1 MTQLLLVRH
10 GTTAFNTEHRFLGR
24 TDTGLSPLGFRQVE
38 RLRDYLAGEKMN
50 AVYCSDLNR
59 AMTTA
64 EIIRGDRAIPI
75 THCSEL
81 REWDYGVCE
90 GLTFG
95 EIKERHPDLATRL
108 IPFSRDVVFPEGEAF
123 QYFVERSS
131 GFLERIKRHGPSE
144 TILVVSHNGPVR
156 TLICRLLGISLDHWW
171 QMRIDVASLSIVEL
185 NPRGAFVLRLND
197 TFATRGLS

>member
-10 GTTAFNTEHRFLGR
+10 GTTSFNSEHRFLGR
-24 TDTGLSPLGFRQVE
+24 TDIGLSPLGLRQVE
-38 RLRDYLAGEKMN
+38 RLRDYMAGEKLD

-59 AMTTA
+59 AVTTA
-64 EIIRGDRAIPI
+64 EIVLAGRNIPM
-75 THCSEL
+75 TSCPEL
-81 REWDYGVCE
+81 RECDYGVCE

-95 EIKERHPDLATRL
+95 EIRERHPDLAARL
-108 IPFSRDVVFPEGEAF
+108 IPFSLDLAFPEGETF
-123 QYFVERSS
+123 RYFVERSS

-156 TLICRLLGISLDHWW
+156 ALICRFLGISLDHWW
-171 QMRIDVASLSIVEL
+171 QVRIDVASLSIVEL
-185 NPRGAFVLRLND
+185 NPRGAIVCRLND